1 MFLKK
6 NFKKMSDEEYEEK
19 RRELQ
24 EMDFD
29 RKDIFAMFLAGVITF
44 LPPILIIYLV
54 IWLIIKFL
62 AG

>member
-1 MFLKK
+1 MF
-6 NFKKMSDEEYEEK
+6 FKKKFKDMSDEEYEEK

-29 RKDIFAMFLAGVITF
+29 RKDILAMFLAGVITF
-44 LPPILIIYLV
+44 LPPILLIYLV

-62 AG
+62 T